1 MSAVEEPKRLRV
13 ELITPEGPVFVDD
26 ARMVVVPGK
35 AGELGVLPRHIPLI
49 AQLKPGETRVR
60 TVDDQWLT
68 FATGAGYFKVQ
79 HDRAS
84 VLVESALPAASI
96 DADRA
101 RSDLEAAQARLAEL
115 QASGEESP
123 DLRRVQRD
131 IADAENRLQVAGGGS
146 SSG

>member
-131 IADAENRLQVAGGGS
+131 IADAENRLTVAGGGS